1 MLSELYYICE
11 VNFTKRWEFNDLR
24 INYKVE
30 VSYGNKDSGTSQG

>member
-1 MLSELYYICE
+1 MSSELYYKCKA
-11 VNFTKRWEFNDLR
+11 NLTKGKETKYLR